1 MVAWKVS
8 IGKYFV
14 GITAS
19 LLALL
24 AGGWLMLAPFAIGFQ
39 AGGDWTKAT
48 KIDVFTGAGVAAVAF
63 IGFLLFVSSLRSEL
77 KAAGIIRP
85 KKAPAT
91 PAETAPA
98 APETPAASAEPDFAT
113 ALNSDGDAFDR
124 AVAALAASLAA
135 DLASRRKMTGEQPT
149 APFANGGEA

>member
-1 MVAWKVS
+1 MVAWKVG

-14 GITAS
+14 GIGAS
-19 LLALL
+19 LIALL

-39 AGGDWTKAT
+39 AGGAWTKAT
-48 KIDVFTGAGVAAVAF
+48 KVDVFTGAGVAAVALL
-63 IGFLLFVSSLRSEL
+63 GFLLFAGSLQGEL

-85 KKAPAT
+85 KPAPAV
-91 PAETAPA
+91 PEEAAPA
-98 APETPAASAEPDFAT
+98 VPETPAAPAQPDVAVG
-113 ALNSDGDAFDR
+113 LNGDGDEFDR

-135 DLASRRKMTGEQPT
+135 DLVSRRKMTGEQAT